1 MLVYFLCKKSS
12 VRKPL
17 LWNTCHSL
25 FYWTLL
31 TLRFWPQGHS
41 IISSYITFSIGNGL
55 GEMERKTHTHTHF
68 TQHTHQMEGSE
79 NKGDF
84 NPTAG
89 RTQIC
94 PCFRCNQLQ
103 RHFLTDVERQF
114 TIEDAGSQEKLSV
127 WSPAHTQDNPNAFH
141 VLFHFLKKH
150 ISFIFKQK
158 NPTKQR
164 QQKYSNTFPILR
176 SNPKIPRILS
186 KIAAMFFCDLN
197 RAGLINFL
205 CGACLKTNL
214 EMDGF
219 CDLPL
224 FLPISLSFKAYPKTC
239 EHVTDKI
246 SHSGLQDGKG
256 TSQPSAL

>member
-1 MLVYFLCKKSS
+1 MD
-12 VRKPL
+12 
-17 LWNTCHSL
+17 W
-25 FYWTLL
+25 
-31 TLRFWPQGHS
+31 
-41 IISSYITFSIGNGL
+41 
-55 GEMERKTHTHTHF
+55 ERWKGKHTHTYF

-84 NPTAG
+84 NSTAG

-114 TIEDAGSQEKLSV
+114 TIEDAGSQEKLSI
-127 WSPAHTQDNPNAFH
+127 WSPAHTQDNPNVFH

-150 ISFIFKQK
+150 TFLSFIFKQK
-158 NPTKQR
+158 NSTKQQW

-176 SNPKIPRILS
+176 SIPKIPKILF
-186 KIAAMFFCDLN
+186 KIAAIFFCDLN

-205 CGACLKTNL
+205 CGALIIMWCCLKTNL

-224 FLPISLSFKAYPKTC
+224 FLPISLSFKACPKTC
-239 EHVTDKI
+239 TQVTDKI
-246 SHSGLQDGKG
+246 FHSGLQDGKG
-256 TSQPSAL
+256 ISQPLAL